1 MKNYYKKGTRKNIS
15 EEQGKNSCNDQD
27 LLYKYYCMSYL
38 LNAITR
44 PARRV
49 GLPTDMFSS
58 LFDDPFFTQAGSKFT
73 DDNIR
78 FNENDKQFR
87 VEIDLPGVKKENL
100 EVTSEGD
107 QFYISASRTVTKN
120 GGSKDETYTRSF
132 SVNPTM
138 YDTNTLGCTLQDGM
152 LVITLSRKV
161 QPKKEIKVV
170 QVQ

>member
-1 MKNYYKKGTRKNIS
+1 MKNYSKKGTRKNTS
-15 EEQGKNSCNDQD
+15 EAQDKSCNYLDS
-27 LLYKYYCMSYL
+27 LYKYYCMSYL

-44 PARRV
+44 PARRA

-58 LFDDPFFTQAGSKFT
+58 LFEDPFLTQVGCKFT

-78 FNENDKQFR
+78 FNENEKQFR

-100 EVTSEGD
+100 EVTSEGE

-138 YDTNTLGCTLQDGM
+138 YDTSTLGCTLQDGM

>member
-1 MKNYYKKGTRKNIS
+1 MNYLN
-15 EEQGKNSCNDQD
+15 
-27 LLYKYYCMSYL
+27 LL
-38 LNAITR
+38 TR
-44 PARRV
+44 PVRRT
-49 GLPTDMFSS
+49 GLPTDLFSS
-58 LFDDPFFTQAGSKFT
+58 LLDDPFFTQVGSKFT
-73 DDNIR
+73 DYNIR
-78 FNENDKQFR
+78 FNESEKQFR

-107 QFYISASRTVTKN
+107 HFYVSASRTVTKN

-138 YDTNTLGCTLQDGM
+138 YDLDTLGCSLQDGM

-170 QVQ
+170 RVQ